1 MMPYPKDVQALR
13 SMRFVNIVTP
23 DSAVQMIKDHI
34 AGLPAEHFCFMT
46 VPPGLSP
53 TAMYPYLE
61 LFAQK
66 VMPHFR

>member
-1 MMPYPKDVQALR
+1 
-13 SMRFVNIVTP
+13 
-23 DSAVQMIKDHI
+23 MIKDHI
-34 AGLPAEHFCFMT
+34 ARMPVEHFCFMT

-53 TAMYPYLE
+53 TVMYPYLE